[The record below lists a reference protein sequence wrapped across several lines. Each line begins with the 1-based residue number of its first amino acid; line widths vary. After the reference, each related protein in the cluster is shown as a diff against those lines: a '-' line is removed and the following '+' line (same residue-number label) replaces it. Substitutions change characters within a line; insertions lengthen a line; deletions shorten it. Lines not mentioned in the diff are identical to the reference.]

1 MSSSSNSDND
11 NNTST
16 EEVVK
21 RKAGRPIGSGR
32 TALWRYRENGTYSHE
47 CLDPE
52 YAKKY
57 YREHLMYKVC
67 CPLCSRNVGVQKL
80 TRHQGTVLCKK
91 NRKDNN
97 IV

>member
-1 MSSSSNSDND
+1 MSSSSSDNELPKED
-11 NNTST
+11 
-16 EEVVK
+16 EVVK
-21 RKAGRPIGSGR
+21 RKVGRPVGSGR

-80 TRHQGTVLCKK
+80 SRHQGTALCKK
-91 NRKDNN
+91 NRKDDN